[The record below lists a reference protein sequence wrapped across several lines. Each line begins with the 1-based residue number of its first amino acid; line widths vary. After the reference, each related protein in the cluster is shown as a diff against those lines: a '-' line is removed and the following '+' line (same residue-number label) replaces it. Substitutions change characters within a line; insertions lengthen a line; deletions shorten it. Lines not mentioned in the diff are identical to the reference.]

1 MNKLITPDIQEI
13 GSVLRI
19 VNRDWRIASRLADI
33 SPDVYQYFI
42 VPADANDKVKQEPK
56 ATPNY
61 TNAEQLRRYAKA
73 IDRARDF
80 NNRPPAKEDKL
91 ND

>member
-19 VNRDWRIASRLADI
+19 VNRDWRIASRLPDI

-73 IDRARDF
+73 IDRARAF
-80 NNRPPAKEDKL
+80 NFKESEKL
-91 ND
+91 K